1 MQRLDNTVWGNVE
14 CRTLA
19 EREGERRDR
28 RGLQVGGREREYYWS
43 LLRRGG
49 DSAWRVRGILLALVS
64 RFSAIARTWREGE
77 VAVPSERLSI
87 AERAR
92 DHRLSAVRSRV
103 GWDLYPPAGVVF
115 SPPSLSNW
123 SVVCNADLS
132 KGGWNL
138 RRFLSVP
145 IKLCLVLRSKQCPCH
160 LCYTLKYP
168 NLYS

>member
-1 MQRLDNTVWGNVE
+1 MCKDLT
-14 CRTLA
+14 TLYEA
-19 EREGERRDR
+19 MWSAEHWPSEREREEIDGAYKSE
-28 RGLQVGGREREYYWS
+28 GEREYYWS

-103 GWDLYPPAGVVF
+103 GWDLYPPAGVAF
-115 SPPSLSNW
+115 SPPSLSHW

-145 IKLCLVLRSKQCPCH
+145 IKLCLILRSKQCPCH